1 MARGYSIN
9 PTTQKC
15 LFAEPLQHTAF
26 NYNVLVATH
35 EQLSLFCKIQKKNLY
50 VTFILEEF

>member
-26 NYNVLVATH
+26 NYNVVVATH